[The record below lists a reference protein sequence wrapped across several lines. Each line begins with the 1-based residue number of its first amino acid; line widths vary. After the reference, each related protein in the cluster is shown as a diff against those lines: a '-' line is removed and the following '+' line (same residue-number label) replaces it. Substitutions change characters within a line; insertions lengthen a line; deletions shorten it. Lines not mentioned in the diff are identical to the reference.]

1 MAGGGRVLTE
11 ENHLMTDNTI
21 HIEEEAFKS
30 DPNTKTW
37 TEEISVAGS
46 DLMDTL
52 RRVARD
58 VTVTKIT
65 VKNESGR
72 VLFSF
77 PLALGVVGVLILGPW
92 TAAALVA
99 AWLTKVSILIE
110 RSVVSEM
117 TASTENAIE
126 SVATEAG
133 AEVEKAAKK
142 TRKSAKKAADDL
154 ADAIKIDEA

>member
-1 MAGGGRVLTE
+1 
-11 ENHLMTDNTI
+11 MTDNTI
-21 HIEEEAFKS
+21 HIEEEPFKT

-52 RRVARD
+52 RRLARD

-126 SVATEAG
+126 SIPAEA
-133 AEVEKAAKK
+133 EQTVKKA
-142 TRKSAKKAADDL
+142 RKSAKKAADDL

>member
-1 MAGGGRVLTE
+1 
-11 ENHLMTDNTI
+11 MTDNTI

-37 TEEISVAGS
+37 TEEISVAGGE
-46 DLMDTL
+46 LMDTL
-52 RRVARD
+52 KRLAKD

-99 AWLTKVSILIE
+99 AWLTRVSVLIE

-117 TASTENAIE
+117 SSEMSAGNAADVIE
-126 SVATEAG
+126 QIPAEAEQ
-133 AEVEKAAKK
+133 AVKK

-154 ADAIKIDEA
+154 ADSIKIDEA